1 MTMTR
6 DDDNEGRVL
15 DALRADAR
23 EKDAWRLGH
32 DRRVRESTRSDAIGR
47 DSTRMR
53 AHSFGLTTVV
63 IVAQLIDALRASGAK
78 TLERCANA
86 ANAIDRAV
94 LDGERASCDVASVS
108 CEFRILSHS
117 QFLEKRVDED
127 DEAEEGER
135 ETTEE
140 KDATMEGET
149 TEAYAEVARKAMD
162 AIRGRWAQTRDGGL
176 GLTGNT
182 YWRPL
187 PAVIG
192 TMAYYG
198 DESCGLDPFVAKNPN
213 PVRWGEYISS
223 DDDDSSDVSDDSSD
237 TLESDISSEF
247 ISSTSSEG
255 DYSDVDEHLAD
266 IDDFERA
273 ARGGNAAME
282 DAEEGGDLFS
292 SAGLSSMLK
301 SAKKAA
307 PSYALS
313 YDDVFGGDIRRA
325 SSEDL
330 FSAEVPRSDGSL
342 FESAES
348 TETKK
353 ATPATKAPEPRKEPK
368 KPKGL
373 FDSDSEDEGDLFGIG
388 RRTAGGDLF
397 SAPVK
402 DSLEQLK
409 EAIPTPK
416 PVASTSND
424 IHPPTAEVASMTMKL
439 PKSPLFADSD
449 SDEDDKLFSTKA
461 INSKVPSNITKDGLF
476 E

>member
-1 MTMTR
+1 M
-6 DDDNEGRVL
+6 
-15 DALRADAR
+15 
-23 EKDAWRLGH
+23 
-32 DRRVRESTRSDAIGR
+32 
-47 DSTRMR
+47 
-53 AHSFGLTTVV
+53 
-63 IVAQLIDALRASGAK
+63 IDALRASGAK
-78 TLERCANA
+78 TLEACANT

-94 LDGERASCDVASVS
+94 LEGEYASCDVASVS
-108 CEFRILSHS
+108 CEFRILSNS
-117 QFLEKRVDED
+117 QFLEKRVE
-127 DEAEEGER
+127 DEAENET

-140 KDATMEGET
+140 TKKKTDGET

-176 GLTGNT
+176 ALTGNK

-192 TMAYYG
+192 TMAYYS

-213 PVRWGEYISS
+213 PARWGEYISS
-223 DDDDSSDVSDDSSD
+223 DDDDSSEVSDDSSD

-255 DYSDVDEHLAD
+255 DYSDMDEHLAD
-266 IDDFERA
+266 IDNFERS
-273 ARGGNAAME
+273 ARGGNAASE

-292 SAGLSSMLK
+292 GAGLSLSRK
-301 SAKKAA
+301 STKKDA

-313 YDDVFGGDIRRA
+313 YDDVFGGDIRRTA
-325 SSEDL
+325 SGDL
-330 FSAEVPRSDGSL
+330 FSAEAPRSNGGL

-348 TETKK
+348 KESKK
-353 ATPATKAPEPRKEPK
+353 ASPATKAAPEPPKEPK

-388 RRTAGGDLF
+388 RRTSGGDLF

-402 DSLEQLK
+402 DSLSQLK
-409 EAIPTPK
+409 EAIPTTPK
-416 PVASTSND
+416 AVASTSNNVQ
-424 IHPPTAEVASMTMKL
+424 PPTAEVASMTMKL

-449 SDEDDKLFSTKA
+449 SDKDDKLFSTKA